1 MQQCRPFSS
10 HGSNPFKSFI
20 AWARARAYAAV
31 CAAAASACCCCCS
44 CWLCLFACLLLMLLK
59 HNKLSNTKSRE
70 RINTFQ
76 ATCCCLP
83 GSYDHPHACAIAAGT
98 LPQFG
103 LRCFPGGSFS
113 SSSAQSLLELC
124 PRSEAWP
131 WFLDLLQSRTSRCE
145 GSTKALISG
154 FQCKVQETVG
164 PEIYPH

>member
-1 MQQCRPFSS
+1 MQAF
-10 HGSNPFKSFI
+10 FI
-20 AWARARAYAAV
+20 AWLKSFQELH
-31 CAAAASACCCCCS
+31 CLGSCSCLCCSLCCCCFR
-44 CWLCLFACLLLMLLK
+44 LLLLLQLLAVLVCLLLMLLK